1 MRFLFVLFVFV
12 TTLAVGQSTS
22 VRPFPMEERTL
33 LWEIS
38 GPNVE
43 KNCYLFGT
51 IHLIEKE
58 AFYFPKKLDKIVRKS
73 ELVVLELGEMPNQME
88 AMQLMMLKEGSFF
101 DYFDAAQ
108 TDSVLVWA
116 QEKMSMNEQTFR
128 MAFSKM
134 KPFAVSQ
141 VATQME
147 LMGKTESY
155 DMNIMQIAKEETIET
170 KGLETIEFQMS
181 MFDSLSKEQQA
192 EMVMMAVRDTT
203 DGQLFKE
210 MQAVYL
216 DQNLDSLYTMIH
228 SEGGVFAEEEAN
240 LLDNRNLNW
249 VPQIEEMISEKS
261 TFIAVGA
268 GHLGGPKGVI
278 RLLEEKGYTLK
289 PVKL

>member
-1 MRFLFVLFVFV
+1 MRFLFALFVFASTIV
-12 TTLAVGQSTS
+12 VGQSNS
-22 VRPFPMEERTL
+22 VRQFPMEERAL
-33 LWEIS
+33 LWKIS
-38 GPNVE
+38 GPNVK

-58 AFYFPKKLDKIVRKS
+58 SFYFPKKLEKIIRKS
-73 ELVVLELGEMPNQME
+73 ELITLELGELPNQLE
-88 AMQLMMLKEGSFF
+88 AMQFMMLEEGSFF
-101 DYFDAAQ
+101 DYFNEAQ
-108 TDSVLVWA
+108 TDSIFIWA
-116 QEKMSMNEQTFR
+116 EEKMNMNEQAFR

-155 DMNIMQIAKEETIET
+155 DMNIMKIAKEEAIET
-170 KGLETIEFQMS
+170 KGLETIEFQLS

-216 DQNLDSLYTMIH
+216 DQNIDSLYSMIQN
-228 SEGGVFAEEEAN
+228 EGGVFADKETN
-240 LLDNRNLNW
+240 LLDNRNLDW
-249 VPQIEEMISEKS
+249 IPKIEEMIEEKS